1 MKNYSLLKLEKK
13 LGEPAENLPSGHS
26 QFHSKMAFLPFLN
39 AFGAA
44 AVLLALALTFLY
56 KKFNFAEKS
65 GAIRKKCRF
74 FSRF

>member
-26 QFHSKMAFLPFLN
+26 QLHSKMSCFAFLN

-44 AVLLALALTFLY
+44 AALLALVLI
-56 KKFNFAEKS
+56 FAS
-65 GAIRKKCRF
+65 
-74 FSRF
+74 